1 MQILFHLPQH
11 TLSRCFADK
20 DLARLQKD
28 HDVILPPAD
37 ADMNAGALEENF
49 KKHAPH
55 SRAIV
60 TGWGTPPLTKN
71 QLDLAPGLEVIVHS
85 AGSIKHLVPEELWQ
99 RAIRVG
105 TCNGALAVGV
115 AENTL
120 GMIIAGLKG
129 YFPCRDWTRAG
140 NWSDNKL
147 GTNDFIVREP
157 FDVTIGII
165 GASKVGR
172 YLMKLLENF
181 EVEILVYDPFFSEAE
196 ADELGVQSVSLEALM
211 AQSDVVTLHAPVL
224 DSTRH
229 MLKAQHFQAMQDR
242 AIFINTARGSIV
254 DEAALIAEVQT
265 GRIYAFIDVTDPE
278 PPAADHPFRTLPNVI
293 LTPHIAGH
301 ASNGMKRQG
310 RSTVDQLLEFAGGKA
325 MSGEVTEAMFRV
337 MA

>member
-20 DLARLQKD
+20 DLARLQKQ
-28 HDVILPPAD
+28 HTVILPPAD
-37 ADMNAGALEENF
+37 SDTNKNALSENYE
-49 KKHAPH
+49 KHAPG
-55 SRAIV
+55 SQAVV
-60 TGWGTPPLTKN
+60 TGWGTATLTKE
-71 QLDLAPGLEVIVHS
+71 QLDLAPELEVVVHS
-85 AGSIKHLVPEELWQ
+85 AGSIKRIVPDELWQ
-99 RAIRVG
+99 RDIRVG

-120 GMIIAGLKG
+120 GMIIAGLKN
-129 YFPCRDWTRAG
+129 YALCRDWTRAG

-147 GTNDFIVREP
+147 GTENFIVREP

-172 YLMKLLENF
+172 YLMKLLEMF
-181 EVEILVYDPFFSEAE
+181 EVEILVFDPFFSEAE
-196 ADELGVQSVSLEALM
+196 ADELGVKSVSLETLM

-224 DSTRH
+224 DSTHH
-229 MLKAQHFQAMQDR
+229 MLKAQHFQAMKDR

-254 DEAALIAEVQT
+254 DEAALLAEVQT

-278 PPAADHPFRTLPNVI
+278 PPAADHPFRTLPNVV

-310 RSTVDQLLEFAGGKA
+310 RSTVDQLLEFADGKK

>member
-1 MQILFHLPQH
+1 MQILFHLPSH

-20 DLARLQKD
+20 DLARLQKS

-37 ADMNAGALEENF
+37 ADADSLLQNF
-49 KKHAPH
+49 EKHAPQ

-60 TGWGTPPLTKN
+60 TGWGTPPLTKE
-71 QLDLAPGLEVIVHS
+71 QLDLAPELEAVVHS
-85 AGSIKHLVPEELWQ
+85 AGSIKKLVPEELWQ
-99 RAIRVG
+99 REIRVG

-120 GMIIAGLKG
+120 GMIIAGLKN
-129 YFPCRDWTRAG
+129 YAACRDWTRAG
-140 NWSDNKL
+140 NWSNPKL
-147 GTNDFIVREP
+147 GTDDFIVREP

-172 YLMKLLENF
+172 YLMKLLESF

-196 ADELGVQSVSLEALM
+196 ADELGVKSVSLENLM

-224 DSTRH
+224 DSTYH
-229 MLKAQHFQAMQDR
+229 MLKAKHFQAMKDR

-254 DEAALIAEVQT
+254 EEAALLAEVQT

-278 PPAADHPFRTLPNVI
+278 PPAADHPFRTLPNVV

-301 ASNGMKRQG
+301 ASNGTKRQG
-310 RSTVDQLLEFAGGKA
+310 RSTVDQLLEFADGKA

>member
-1 MQILFHLPQH
+1 MHILFHLP
-11 TLSRCFADK
+11 TRSLLRCFADK
-20 DLARLQKD
+20 DLARLQKQ
-28 HDVILPPAD
+28 HEVILPPAD
-37 ADMNAGALEENF
+37 ADTDALLQNYE
-49 KKHAPH
+49 KYALQ
-55 SRAIV
+55 SRAVV
-60 TGWGTPPLTKN
+60 TGWGTPPLTKE
-71 QLDLAPGLEVIVHS
+71 QLDLAPELEVVVHS
-85 AGSIKHLVPEELWQ
+85 AGSIKALIPEELWQ
-99 RAIRVG
+99 RDIRVA

-120 GMIIAGLKG
+120 GMIIAGLKN
-129 YFPCRDWTRAG
+129 YAACRDWTREG
-140 NWSDNKL
+140 KWSDPKL
-147 GTNDFIVREP
+147 GTEHFIVREP

-172 YLMKLLENF
+172 YLMKLLRMF

-196 ADELGVQSVSLEALM
+196 ADELGVQSVSLENLM

-229 MLKAQHFQAMQDR
+229 MLKAQHFQAMKDR
-242 AIFINTARGSIV
+242 AIFINTARGVIV
-254 DEAALIAEVQT
+254 DEAALLAELQT

-278 PPAADHPFRTLPNVI
+278 PPAVNHPFRFLPNVV

-301 ASNGMKRQG
+301 ASNGTRRQG
-310 RSTVDQLLEFAGGKA
+310 RSTVDQLLEFAAGKP